1 MKVGDVDINYILAN
15 YGFVLPVGKST
26 TDEFVKEI
34 KSIYDCNQPRNKFVV
49 EFIGALKGI
58 FFCSQLGGMV
68 TYIQYGG
75 KV

>member
-1 MKVGDVDINYILAN
+1 MDINYILVN
-15 YGFVLPVGKST
+15 YGFALPVGKST
-26 TDEFVKEI
+26 PDEFVKEI

-58 FFCSQLGGMV
+58 FFCSRLGGMV
-68 TYIQYGG
+68 TYTQHGG